1 MTNKLFMLGKELAEN
16 FPRPT
21 GNMQRDFLAF
31 QRTQNLILDL
41 CKEKDIDQRN
51 ETDSVLVTLLEMQK
65 KFLEQ
70 MLYDG

>member
-1 MTNKLFMLGKELAEN
+1 
-16 FPRPT
+16 
-21 GNMQRDFLAF
+21 MQRDFLAF

-41 CKEKDIDQRN
+41 CKEKDIDQRD